1 MKLQDLFV
9 WNFFFFWIFIFPN
22 FYSKSYLSLFF
33 FSLVTEIR
41 MYDSMTYG
49 NSYVKYSAGLLLR
62 FTISA
67 FNFTIRRFVCGS
79 RIISICCSSKR
90 KLFENNKMI
99 PLIRCITDFI
109 SDLQFKEK
117 RD

>member
-62 FTISA
+62 FIISA
-67 FNFTIRRFVCGS
+67 FNFTIRRFVS
-79 RIISICCSSKR
+79 RIISIYCSSKR
-90 KLFENNKMI
+90 KLFENNKTI

-109 SDLQFKEK
+109 SDL
-117 RD
+117 

>member
-1 MKLQDLFV
+1 ME
-9 WNFFFFWIFIFPN
+9 FFFFWIFIFPN

-49 NSYVKYSAGLLLR
+49 NLYVKYSAGLLLR
-62 FTISA
+62 FIISA

-79 RIISICCSSKR
+79 RIISIYCSSKR
-90 KLFENNKMI
+90 KLFENNKTI
-99 PLIRCITDFI
+99 PLIRSITDFI

>member
-1 MKLQDLFV
+1 
-9 WNFFFFWIFIFPN
+9 
-22 FYSKSYLSLFF
+22 
-33 FSLVTEIR
+33 

-49 NSYVKYSAGLLLR
+49 NLYVKYSAGLLLR
-62 FTISA
+62 FIISA

-79 RIISICCSSKR
+79 RIISIYCSSKR
-90 KLFENNKMI
+90 KLFENNKTI
-99 PLIRCITDFI
+99 PLIRSITDFI